1 MTALVIRRAELEGRS
16 VDLRLEGGLIAAI
29 GPSLAPETGD
39 RELDAHGGAVIPG
52 LHDHHLHLA
61 ALAAARSSV
70 DVTTTGDLRR
80 ALDAAGP
87 GPGDGWIRVVGY
99 HEANHG
105 PLDRWILDALAP
117 GRRVR
122 VQHQTG
128 RRWILSSAALH
139 AVGGS
144 ERFPDGWLDGAD
156 DWLRERVPPVPL
168 DFGSVGRE
176 LLAFGVTG
184 CTDATPSEDLGA
196 FDLLA
201 RAGFA
206 QRVMVT
212 GGPGLAAVVPPAPLV
227 AGPVKVVLADHDL
240 PSLDAVVDAFTAA
253 RAAGRTVAVHAV
265 TLAAALLVLAA
276 WDDVGARD
284 GDRLEHGSVLPPE
297 LAQRL
302 AAHGVRV
309 VTQPGFVH
317 SRGDRY
323 LASVDLA
330 DRPFLYPCA
339 SLLDAG
345 VRVAGSTDAPYGD
358 PDPWRAIAAAADRTT
373 AAGRSLGPGERVSPR
388 RALELFLG
396 PLDDPGG
403 PPRTIRAGAPAELC
417 VLRAPLAD
425 ILDAPSAEHVVAVA
439 IGELLHEVR

>member
-1 MTALVIRRAELEGRS
+1 MTALVIRRAELEGHP
-16 VDLRLEGGLIAAI
+16 VDLRLRRGHVVAI

-39 RELDAHGGAVIPG
+39 REFDACGGAVIPG

-61 ALAAARSSV
+61 ALAAARASV
-70 DVTTTGDLRR
+70 DVTTTADIRGV
-80 ALDAAGP
+80 LDAAAP
-87 GPGDGWIRVVGY
+87 GRSDGWIRVVGY
-99 HEANHG
+99 HEATHG
-105 PLDRWILDALAP
+105 PLDRWTLDALAP
-117 GRRVR
+117 GRRIR

-128 RRWILSSAALH
+128 RRWVLSSAALH

-144 ERFPDGWLDGAD
+144 DRFPDGCLDSAD
-156 DWLRERVPPVPL
+156 DWLRERVPPIPL
-168 DFGSVGRE
+168 DLGSVGRE
-176 LLAFGVTG
+176 LLDYGVTG
-184 CTDATPSEDLGA
+184 CTDATPSEDPGA

-201 RAGFA
+201 RAGFP

-212 GGPGLAAVVPPAPLV
+212 GGPGLATVVPPAPLV
-227 AGPVKVVLADHDL
+227 AGPVKILLADDDL
-240 PSLDAVVDAFTAA
+240 PSLDAVVGAFSAA
-253 RAAGRTVAVHAV
+253 RAAGRSVAVHAV

-297 LAQRL
+297 LARRL
-302 AAHGVRV
+302 AIHRVRV
-309 VTQPGFVH
+309 VTQPGFVR

-323 LASVDLA
+323 LGSVDPA

-339 SLLDAG
+339 SLLDVG

-373 AAGRSLGPGERVSPR
+373 AGGRTLVPAERVPPS

-403 PPRTIRAGAPAELC
+403 APRAIAVGAPAELC
-417 VLRAPLAD
+417 LLGASLAEV
-425 ILDAPSAEHVVAVA
+425 LDAPSAEHVVAVA